1 MQGAGAEEEEE
12 RNVDG
17 SHRVA
22 TPAEYEPAHRTND
35 NKRDDHGSCALRQRT
50 RAEEQEGEQEEE
62 EAKEEEAEGGE
73 GEEEAT
79 RALSA
84 ASYGYGFLPSFLNST
99 VLVRCSCASKAEK
112 RSVGV

>member
-22 TPAEYEPAHRTND
+22 TPAEYEPAQRTND

-62 EAKEEEAEGGE
+62 EAEEEEAE

-84 ASYGYGFLPSFLNST
+84 SYGCSSSFVPEL
-99 VLVRCSCASKAEK
+99 
-112 RSVGV
+112 